1 MKGEE
6 SMGRTKTVITIPA
19 TLARFTETPLGE
31 QRSKRRIAAYARV
44 STDSAEQAS
53 SYEAQVKYYT
63 EFIKG
68 KEEWEFVKVY
78 TDEGISGTSTSHRE
92 GFKSMVDDA
101 IAGKIDLILTKSV
114 SRFARNTVDSLV
126 AIRKLKEKGVEVF
139 FEKENIWTFDGK
151 GEVLLTIMSSLAQE
165 ESRSISE
172 NVTWGIRKR
181 LASGKVIVGYK
192 NFLGYDKGPD
202 GELVINEEQ
211 AKIVRFIF
219 SEFLMGKAPRFIAS
233 ELTQQGIKTMKGKD
247 HWQSETILGI
257 LRNEKYEGNAI
268 LQKTYTV
275 DFLTKKTKVNHGEVP
290 MYLVENNHPAI
301 IPCEQFEAAQVRLSK
316 LGQKVPH
323 GCTSPFSGRV
333 KCADCGSI
341 YSPKTWHSNDKYRKT
356 VWQCLNKFNNDRKC
370 TTPHLLETELE
381 EVYIKAVNELIVNV
395 DEVKRKVEDT
405 ILKVLDTS
413 ELEQKKA
420 ALDNERAQIIFR
432 MEQALSG
439 PVSSADSQEMT
450 GYNGLVKRLEENQNE
465 GNKLSEAL
473 SNMKLRKASITTF
486 LSKLT
491 KQNSIKRFSGDQFL
505 ILVDY
510 IVVYSR
516 TKINVVFKD
525 GTVISGGLVS

>member
-1 MKGEE
+1 MA
-6 SMGRTKTVITIPA
+6 RTKTVITIPA
-19 TLARFTETPLGE
+19 TLARFTEAPLGE
-31 QRSKRRIAAYARV
+31 QVSRRRTAAYARV
-44 STDSAEQAS
+44 STDSAEQAT
-53 SYEAQVKYYT
+53 SYDAQVKYYT
-63 EFIKG
+63 EFIKS

-92 GFKSMVDDA
+92 GFKSMIDDA
-101 IAGKIDLILTKSV
+101 LDGKIDLILTKSV

-126 AIRKLKEKGVEVF
+126 AIRKLKEKGVEVY

-219 SEFLMGKAPRFIAS
+219 SEFLMGKAPLFIAS
-233 ELTQQGIKTMKGKD
+233 ELTRQGIKTVTGKD
-247 HWQSETILGI
+247 VWRDGTIVGI
-257 LRNEKYEGNAI
+257 LKNEKYEGNAI

-301 IPCEQFEAAQVRLSK
+301 IPREQFEAAQVRLSK
-316 LGQKVPH
+316 LGQRVPH

-341 YSPKTWHSNDKYRKT
+341 YGPKVWHSNDKYRRT

-381 EVYIKAVNELIVNV
+381 EVYIKAVNELIENA
-395 DEVKRKVEDT
+395 DEVKKKVEDT

-413 ELEQKKA
+413 ELERKKA
-420 ALDNERAQIIFR
+420 ELDDERVQIVAR
-432 MEQALSG
+432 MEQDLSG
-439 PVSSADSQEMT
+439 PVSSADSQEMAD
-450 GYNGLVKRLEENQNE
+450 YKALVKRLNENQDE
-465 GNKLSEAL
+465 GYKLSEAI
-473 SNMKLRKASITTF
+473 SNKKLRRASITTF
-486 LSKLT
+486 LNKLS
-491 KQNSIKRFSGDQFL
+491 KQNPVKRFSGDQFL

-516 TKINVVFKD
+516 TRINVVFKD
-525 GTVISGGLVS
+525 GTVISGGLLS